1 LLAQFYVCGVTES
14 GYKFEPNNPDLDNSI
29 LSILNK
35 VFVHYGE
42 AISQNAIK
50 AWQEYVEA
58 RKTVL
63 ELKKDLA
70 DHPLAV
76 LTCNDYDALNAC
88 EILIK
93 TYGQMIAEISRV
105 CEELRTKDMEVSKIL
120 MSKAVALDV
129 IYLDYSKGSIAITS
143 STHPFHL
150 WRWVEIARLFQKN
163 REEMAGL
170 GEDLLLRHA
179 ANPPV
184 FSPHLSLTR
193 YVNPDLI
200 ESERVYIGLGSLGAL
215 PLYGNPESRVTAKFR
230 AEEIGDLASRFVA
243 MAPYSAFGFEV
254 VLVDPPGLTD
264 LIDALVSI
272 NKERSRYDFI
282 PVHIKAY
289 YTRDRVTSTDEEDV
303 ELEEL
308 ASVIREIKGTLE
320 VEPKL
325 LTFEEITAR
334 LKTRPVHYVLIF
346 EPGDSQRFDISVDF
360 SPTLSPLVIP
370 RNYSYQEISD
380 KFVVIIQGEAAPFSP
395 YYQMFRS
402 LFNMPEK
409 GTFGRNSGAGRNVEK
424 IKKIT
429 KNAMWV
435 SVIDQGI
442 EPTFKIPETIC
453 LDKRSS
459 GGRDIHT
466 FTAQIKGINRYVKR
480 VIEKAGLVPDDAT
493 QEHIFGLMQRLGG
506 DTIPLAVS
514 SAAKN
519 GQFISPQAKG
529 LLGVLSVKA
538 WYEMADPDALLISLD
553 TESSR
558 KWILG
563 IKSEEDGR
571 RGDLLCLRH
580 THDGLQL
587 EVVEVKAYED
597 DSALCKATK
606 TTIEGHPISQIDNTI
621 TILNKILPKSV
632 TSSVDKA
639 RREILRDQ
647 LYMSIAHRE
656 MTREQRVRA
665 VAMLEEFFS
674 SDTTK
679 VVGRLFVVHVVS
691 QQKPDYPLEPKIKNV
706 QSTQGNP
713 IEVFHI
719 TESEVEP
726 VFKDETATDLP
737 EPAAGG
743 PKGEPPREKPTPA
756 PEQKETVSKPAP
768 APTPISVPAMMA
780 TPNQKPVL
788 IGKNPLGDD
797 ITWDSSLNSNFGILV
812 TGDSGKGK
820 TQTFRA
826 IMHELRLCGYP
837 MTVFDFKNDYSDAPF
852 VEPLG
857 LKVYDVVENGLPF
870 NPMNLMPND
879 SGMVQPVRQCHDLS
893 SIIARIEGLKEQQN
907 HRLVEVH

>member
-1 LLAQFYVCGVTES
+1 LSLVERIKELSKSDIQKISKILEDETVSDEERKVVRGILTYSKTKNKEVLNGIEYQDVSQVFAAKKQPENPDVDTTSHPVRKEKELGDESIIKDLIYNEGKNIDAIAERYDFSNDDGEFTAEEFVIEGRTVIKKYRNGTAQNFAALNLLVTEDS
-14 GYKFEPNNPDLDNSI
+14 FGGLIWVQSAPDYIECLKSIEGGESTFIHKFEPNNPDIDNSV

-35 VFVHYGE
+35 VFLHYGE
-42 AISQNAIK
+42 ATCQNAIK

-63 ELKKDLA
+63 EFKKDLA

-76 LTCNDYDALNAC
+76 LTRNDYDALNAC

-93 TYGQMIAEISRV
+93 AYGQMIAEISRV

-120 MSKAVALDV
+120 MSKTVALDI

-170 GEDLLLRHA
+170 GEDILLRHA

-184 FSPHLSLTR
+184 FSPHLTLSR
-193 YVNPDLI
+193 HVNPDLVD
-200 ESERVYIGLGSLGAL
+200 SDRVYIGLGSLGAL

-254 VLVDPPGLTD
+254 VLIDPPGVTD

-272 NKERSRYDFI
+272 NKERSRYNFI
-282 PVHIKAY
+282 PVHIKVY
-289 YTRDRVTSTDEEDV
+289 YTRDRITSTDEEDA

-334 LKTRPVHYVLIF
+334 LKTKPVHYILIF
-346 EPGDSQRFDISVDF
+346 EPGDSQRFDISIDF
-360 SPTLSPLVIP
+360 SPTLSPLVLP

-380 KFVVIIQGEAAPFSP
+380 KFVVIIQGDAAPFSP

-424 IKKIT
+424 IQKIT
-429 KNAMWV
+429 QNAMWV

-442 EPTFKIPETIC
+442 EPTFKIPETIR

-493 QEHIFGLMQRLGG
+493 QERIFGLMQRLGG

-519 GQFISPQAKG
+519 GQFISPHAKG
-529 LLGVLSVKA
+529 LLGVLSVKS
-538 WYEMADPDALLISLD
+538 WYEIADPDALLISLD

-580 THDGLQL
+580 TNDGLQL
-587 EVVEVKAYED
+587 EVVEVKAYE
-597 DSALCKATK
+597 
-606 TTIEGHPISQIDNTI
+606 
-621 TILNKILPKSV
+621 V
-632 TSSVDKA
+632 
-639 RREILRDQ
+639 
-647 LYMSIAHRE
+647 SI
-656 MTREQRVRA
+656 
-665 VAMLEEFFS
+665 
-674 SDTTK
+674 
-679 VVGRLFVVHVVS
+679 
-691 QQKPDYPLEPKIKNV
+691 
-706 QSTQGNP
+706 
-713 IEVFHI
+713 
-719 TESEVEP
+719 
-726 VFKDETATDLP
+726 
-737 EPAAGG
+737 
-743 PKGEPPREKPTPA
+743 
-756 PEQKETVSKPAP
+756 
-768 APTPISVPAMMA
+768 
-780 TPNQKPVL
+780 
-788 IGKNPLGDD
+788 
-797 ITWDSSLNSNFGILV
+797 
-812 TGDSGKGK
+812 
-820 TQTFRA
+820 
-826 IMHELRLCGYP
+826 
-837 MTVFDFKNDYSDAPF
+837 
-852 VEPLG
+852 G
-857 LKVYDVVENGLPF
+857 L
-870 NPMNLMPND
+870 
-879 SGMVQPVRQCHDLS
+879 
-893 SIIARIEGLKEQQN
+893 QN
-907 HRLVEVH
+907 